1 MSVKE
6 EKVIRPIVHFPP
18 SVWADQFLIFDDKQA
33 EQANVEQ
40 VVNELREDVRK
51 DLVSSLDVQ
60 TEHTN
65 LLKLIDAIQR
75 LGIAYH
81 FEEEIEQ
88 ALQHIYDTY
97 GDDWKGRSPS
107 LWFRILRQQGF
118 YVSCDIFKNY
128 KKEDG
133 SILRNPLTNDVEGL
147 LELYEATYL
156 RVQGEGVLDDAL
168 VFTRTCLEKIA
179 KDLVHTNPTLSTYI
193 QEALKQPLQKRL
205 ARLEALHYIP
215 MYEQQASHN
224 ESLLK
229 LAKLGFN
236 LLQSLHRKELNEVS
250 RWWKGLDVPNN
261 LPYARD
267 RMVECYFWALG
278 VYFEPKYSQ
287 ARIFLAKVISLA
299 TVLDD
304 TYDAYGTYEE
314 LKIFTEAIQRWSI
327 TCIDML
333 PEYLKL
339 LYQGVLDIYIEMEEI
354 MGKEGKAHHLSYAKE
369 SMKEF
374 IRSYMMEA
382 KWANE
387 GYVPTAEEHMSV
399 AFVSSGYSMLATTC
413 FVGMGD
419 IVTDE
424 AFKWALTKPPII
436 KASCAIARLMDD
448 IHSQKEE
455 KERIHVASSV
465 ESYMKQYDVTEEHV
479 LKVFNKKIE
488 DAWKDITRESLVRK
502 DIPMPLMMRVINL
515 AQVMDVLYKH
525 KDGFTNVGEELKD
538 HIKSLL
544 VHPIPI

>member
-18 SVWADQFLIFDDKQA
+18 SVWADQFLIFDGKQA

-60 TEHTN
+60 AEHTN
-65 LLKLIDAIQR
+65 SLKLIDAIQR

-81 FEEEIEQ
+81 FEEEIEL

-133 SILRNPLTNDVEGL
+133 SFKEFLTNDVEGL

-156 RVQGEGVLDDAL
+156 RVQGERVLDDAL
-168 VFTRTCLEKIA
+168 VFTRTCLEKIV
-179 KDLVHTNPTLSTYI
+179 KDLVHSNPTLSTHI
-193 QEALKQPLQKRL
+193 QEALKQPLHKRL
-205 ARLEALHYIP
+205 TRLEALRYIP
-215 MYEQQASHN
+215 MYEQLASHN

-236 LLQSLHRKELNEVS
+236 LLQSLHKKELSEVS

-278 VYFEPKYSQ
+278 VYFEPKYSR

-333 PEYLKL
+333 PEYMKL
-339 LYQGVLDIYIEMEEI
+339 LYQGVLDIYKEMEEI

-424 AFKWALTKPPII
+424 AFEWALTKPPIV

-479 LKVFNKKIE
+479 HKLFHKKIE
-488 DAWKDITRESLVRK
+488 DAWKDITRESLVCK

-515 AQVMDVLYKH
+515 ARVMDVLYKN